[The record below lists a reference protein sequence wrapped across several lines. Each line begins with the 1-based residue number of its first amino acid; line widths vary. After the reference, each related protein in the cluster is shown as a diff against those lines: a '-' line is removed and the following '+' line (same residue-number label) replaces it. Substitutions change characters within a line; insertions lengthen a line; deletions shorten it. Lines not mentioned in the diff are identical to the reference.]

1 MTYDGQSDIVVLII
15 GDGSRVDRDRVPAL
29 EAKTDREVQLTVLLP
44 VDAAPTDYPWDHG
57 ITGYLSQMIQSA
69 VHVGVDQ
76 GARSTLVEP
85 ALDPPFPPIG
95 RFLDWIKRES
105 IDLRGVGFRM
115 RIIEPDPDQ
124 LVHALQRL
132 PELVAGHLHEVLIPP
147 PAA

>member
-57 ITGYLSQMIQSA
+57 ITGHLSQMIQSA

-95 RFLDWIKRES
+95 RFLDRIKRES

-124 LVHALQRL
+124 LAHALQRL
-132 PELVAGHLHEVLIPP
+132 PELVVGHLHEVLVPP

>member
-1 MTYDGQSDIVVLII
+1 
-15 GDGSRVDRDRVPAL
+15 
-29 EAKTDREVQLTVLLP
+29 
-44 VDAAPTDYPWDHG
+44 
-57 ITGYLSQMIQSA
+57 MIQSA

-95 RFLDWIKRES
+95 RFLDRIKRES

-124 LVHALQRL
+124 LAHALQRL
-132 PELVAGHLHEVLIPP
+132 PELVVGHLHEVLVPP